1 MVAVSTLP
9 LLEDQVDIWPLTL
22 QQVDAATFSVSP
34 SRRQHDDKEEA
45 PMSNTSR
52 ASGLEGVPD
61 VVHRYFV
68 LDADREIESIVALFT
83 DHATVVDEGQTRY
96 GTTAIRAWQT
106 GPASRYTYTTD
117 VLGTDALTP
126 DRFVVTGRLTGNFP
140 GGTAELKWNFT
151 VAGDRISQLVI
162 AP

>member
-1 MVAVSTLP
+1 
-9 LLEDQVDIWPLTL
+9 LTL
-22 QQVDAATFSVSP
+22 QWLDAATFSVSP
-34 SRRQHDDKEEA
+34 SRRQHDDNEEA

-52 ASGLEGVPD
+52 VSGLERVPD
-61 VVHRYFV
+61 VVRRYFV

-83 DHATVVDEGQTRY
+83 EDATVVDEGETRH

-117 VLGTDALTP
+117 VLGTGALTP

-140 GGTAELKWNFT
+140 GGTAELKWTFT
-151 VAGDRISQLVI
+151 VAGDRISHLVI

>member
-9 LLEDQVDIWPLTL
+9 LPEGHVDIWPLTL
-22 QQVDAATFSVSP
+22 QWVDAATFSVSA
-34 SRRQHDDKEEA
+34 SRRQHDDNQEA
-45 PMSNTSR
+45 PLSDTSR
-52 ASGLEGVPD
+52 VPGLEGLPD
-61 VVHRYFV
+61 VIRRYFV
-68 LDADREIESIVALFT
+68 LDAEREIESIVALFT
-83 DHATVVDEGQTRY
+83 EDATVVDEGETRH

-106 GPASRYTYTTD
+106 GPASQYTYTTD
-117 VLGTDALTP
+117 VLGTDALTA

-140 GGTAELKWNFT
+140 GGTAEVKWDFT